1 MVRLLARHDDAR
13 RILGWD
19 RRVAMEHDND
29 EIERRRATMKRRIA
43 GLLAGAF
50 LAGAL
55 VVGGV
60 SAAVAN
66 GLHGLHGPTQVPAA
80 AVRGATSSGDGMGSV
95 TNGYGSGMM

>member
-1 MVRLLARHDDAR
+1 
-13 RILGWD
+13 
-19 RRVAMEHDND
+19 
-29 EIERRRATMKRRIA
+29 MKRRIA

-80 AVRGATSSGDGMGSV
+80 AVRGATSSGDGMGLV
-95 TNGYGSGMM
+95 TCERRTAAGVSAPNGTRPVSIS